1 MALSF
6 DIGIEER
13 ETMEHFHRLL
23 AFQDYRET
31 GKARENQP
39 QAYYDA
45 FSEAY
50 ALGESSAYTC
60 RILEQKECFNDEERP
75 TR

>member
-1 MALSF
+1 MQ
-6 DIGIEER
+6 
-13 ETMEHFHRLL
+13 HFHRLL

-31 GKARENQP
+31 GKARDNQP
-39 QAYYDA
+39 SSYYEA
-45 FSEAY
+45 FAEAY

-60 RILEQKECFNDEERP
+60 RILEQKECVSDEERP

>member
-1 MALSF
+1 MTLSF
-6 DIGIEER
+6 DVEIER
-13 ETMEHFHRLL
+13 ETMKHFHRLL

-45 FSEAY
+45 FAEAY
-50 ALGESSAYTC
+50 ALGESSAYTS
-60 RILEQKECFNDEERP
+60 RILEPQECFNDEERT

>member
-1 MALSF
+1 
-6 DIGIEER
+6 
-13 ETMEHFHRLL
+13 MEHFHRLL
-23 AFQDYRET
+23 AFQDYREI

-50 ALGESSAYTC
+50 ALGEQNAYNRPIYSDGDSIKCKRSAQEDD
-60 RILEQKECFNDEERP
+60 RL
-75 TR
+75 

>member
-1 MALSF
+1 
-6 DIGIEER
+6 
-13 ETMEHFHRLL
+13 MEHFYRLL
-23 AFQDYRET
+23 AFQDYREK

-50 ALGESSAYTC
+50 ALGEQYAYNPPNLASKERDGWKRSA
-60 RILEQKECFNDEERP
+60 QEEDR
-75 TR
+75 R

>member
-1 MALSF
+1 
-6 DIGIEER
+6 
-13 ETMEHFHRLL
+13 MEHFHRLL

-45 FSEAY
+45 FAEAY

-60 RILEQKECFNDEERP
+60 RILEQKECVNHEKRP

>member
-1 MALSF
+1 MK
-6 DIGIEER
+6 
-13 ETMEHFHRLL
+13 HFYRLL

-31 GKARENQP
+31 GKARDKMP
-39 QAYYDA
+39 ASYYDA

-50 ALGESSAYTC
+50 ALGEKSAYTS
-60 RILEQKECFNDEERP
+60 RILEQKECVNHEERP